1 MTRPTLSTVTL
12 VLLGA
17 GGLAAC
23 APSPAK
29 FSDAAADYIESEE
42 VATWAQQQRFSDANC
57 TEPADANVDT
67 AFQCTADS
75 TDGNSYVF
83 QVVITG
89 ERRFR
94 VEAVQPAG

>member
-1 MTRPTLSTVTL
+1 MIGLGRSGSPAVVAPAATRPRLAFAPMTRPTLSTVTL

-42 VATWAQQQRFSDANC
+42 VATWAQ
-57 TEPADANVDT
+57 
-67 AFQCTADS
+67 
-75 TDGNSYVF
+75 
-83 QVVITG
+83 
-89 ERRFR
+89 
-94 VEAVQPAG
+94 